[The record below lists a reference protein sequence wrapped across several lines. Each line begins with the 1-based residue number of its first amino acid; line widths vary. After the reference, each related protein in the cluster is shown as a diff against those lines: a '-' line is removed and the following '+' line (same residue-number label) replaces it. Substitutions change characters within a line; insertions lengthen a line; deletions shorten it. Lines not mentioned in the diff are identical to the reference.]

1 MNTMTLPKMASYF
14 NQPLMVSIVVP
25 EAWSGTQVDDSK
37 FRLFG
42 LPESGFEEYFDE
54 YRVSLSYE
62 RRKPDSSGQDWFKQ
76 LVAKNNATMA
86 EDYNEY
92 KLLEESFYD
101 IGSYK
106 TYKKHYS
113 WREEQTGLQLVQLQA
128 LLVGSPYALYVV
140 NAAVLEPLA
149 EQYMPIFDSILN
161 STRIIPRS

>member
-76 LVAKNNATMA
+76 L
-86 EDYNEY
+86 
-92 KLLEESFYD
+92 L
-101 IGSYK
+101 
-106 TYKKHYS
+106 YKK
-113 WREEQTGLQLVQLQA
+113 
-128 LLVGSPYALYVV
+128 
-140 NAAVLEPLA
+140 
-149 EQYMPIFDSILN
+149 
-161 STRIIPRS
+161 